1 MTISLIPARLS
12 HRLGPPLRDR
22 LSHFAGAV
30 MLAASLSSSGPAFA
44 QVDLQNSTVVA
55 TFKQMS
61 VPVEG
66 RFKRFDAQIAFDPEK
81 PSRSSARITVDA
93 GSYDA
98 GNASLNKAVRGKD
111 GLDAADFA
119 HATFVLSWMVPAGDG
134 IYSVTGRL
142 TLRGKTQDV
151 VVPVSM
157 TEQGDT
163 RVFDGSL
170 PVRRRRFGIGQGKWV
185 DTAVLAD
192 EVVIKFHLVVAK

>member
-1 MTISLIPARLS
+1 
-12 HRLGPPLRDR
+12 
-22 LSHFAGAV
+22 
-30 MLAASLSSSGPAFA
+30 MLAASLSLSGPAFA
-44 QVDLQNSTVVA
+44 QVDLQNSSVEA
-55 TFKQMS
+55 TFKQMK

-81 PSRSSARITVDA
+81 PSRSSAKITVDA
-93 GSYDA
+93 ASYDA

-111 GLDAADFA
+111 GLDAVDYA
-119 HATFVLSWMVPAGDG
+119 HATFVLSSMVPAGDG

-157 TEQGDT
+157 TEQGDS

-170 PVRRRRFGIGQGKWV
+170 PVRRRRFGIGQGKWA

-192 EVVIKFHLVVAK
+192 EVVIKFHLVVPK